1 MLFDLIEKRQ
11 SVRKYTDKAV
21 EKEKIIKCLKA
32 AQLAPSACNAQP
44 WKFLVVENKEL
55 SNEVAKATYGPLM
68 KFNKFAIDAPVMVV
82 VLIEKQNFTAKFGAT
97 VKDIDYKL
105 IDLGITTQHFCL
117 QAHELGLG
125 TCMIG
130 WFDEKKIK
138 KILNLDKSK
147 KIGLVISL
155 GYAPDDYKQ
164 RQKQRKDFEQMCEF
178 IS

>member
-1 MLFDLIEKRQ
+1 MLFDLINKRQ

-21 EKEKIIKCLKA
+21 EKEKIIQCIEA
-32 AQLAPSACNAQP
+32 ARLAPSACNAQP
-44 WKFLVVENKEL
+44 WKFLVVDNKEL
-55 SNEVAKATYGPLM
+55 SKQVAKATYGSLM
-68 KFNKFAIDAPVMVV
+68 KFNKFAVEAPVMIV
-82 VLIEKQNFTAKFGAT
+82 VLVEKQNFTAKFGAT

-105 IDLGITTQHFCL
+105 IDLGISTQHFCL

-138 KILNLDKSK
+138 SILNLDKNK

-178 IS
+178 FS